1 MEATMK
7 TLQTTIAVAVVALLA
22 TFSLVGNRLLGEDNG
37 HGGPAVATVD
47 AKQTLRQDMR
57 KLWTDHTV
65 WTRMYVIAAVGGYA
79 DKDAAAGR
87 LLKNQEDIGDAVGA
101 YYGEEAG
108 NQLTDLLKEHITIAV
123 ELIDAA
129 KAGNTQK
136 FEKANAEWKR
146 NAADI
151 SAFLAKANPNWPEA
165 TLVEMMNSHLSTTID
180 EVQARLDKD
189 WDADVKAYEEVYE
202 HILAMADTLSDGIIK
217 QFPDKFKG

>member
-1 MEATMK
+1 MK

-22 TFSLVGNRLLGEDNG
+22 TFSLVGNRLLGEDKG
-37 HGGPAVATVD
+37 HGKPAAASTVD

-65 WTRMYVIAAVGGYA
+65 WTRMYIISAVGGYA

-87 LLKNQEDIGDAVGA
+87 LLKNQEDIGDAIGA

-108 NQLTDLLKEHITIAV
+108 DRVTTLLKEHITIAV
-123 ELIDAA
+123 DLIDAA
-129 KAGNTQK
+129 KAGNTEK

-151 SAFLAKANPNWPEA
+151 SDYLSKANPNWPKDA
-165 TLVEMMNSHLSTTID
+165 LVDMMNGHLSTTID

-189 WDADVKAYEEVYE
+189 WEADVKAYEEVYE
-202 HILAMADTLSDGIIK
+202 HILAMADTLSEGIIK